1 MLTVCPVPVKGKH
14 KSVSDMKITVT
25 VKSSQKIPTR
35 DDCQLLLAG
44 HEYDEYDEYDEY
56 GTSAQVKVKSIN
68 TSRSSAT

>member
-44 HEYDEYDEYDEY
+44 HEYDEY